1 MKNPHQ
7 IKRFLIKAFYYTL
20 AAYFGF
26 KYAQYISKPNVDTDT
41 NLELIGGAN
50 VLMLLM
56 IIELSIAGLI
66 HLFVNK
72 ELD

>member
-7 IKRFLIKAFYYTL
+7 IKRFLIKAFYYTI
-20 AAYFGF
+20 AAYIGF
-26 KYAQYISKPNVDTDT
+26 KYAQFIAKPNVDQDT
-41 NLELIGGAN
+41 KLELIGGAN

-66 HLFVNK
+66 HLFVKK
-72 ELD
+72 EE